1 MENKHFLMV
10 LVSCCWVLFSF
21 AQTGNETAFPAD
33 VPVTGESLKRQT
45 GTTFNDF
52 NNNEWTVIFTFG
64 QSNSAN
70 YGQTPYTCK
79 LEVYSWYNGSM
90 AKAAD
95 PLPGASGD
103 KGSVWGRLGDK
114 LIEAGMAR
122 KVLIVPVGVG
132 STTVS
137 QWSEKGELN
146 DRIKASLNDLK
157 SKGIVIDL
165 ILWHQGESDNLA
177 NTSGTSYIGDFESV
191 LATFRKNNVFAPLFM
206 AIASYHPGSIP
217 DKPNGWDPAVR
228 QAQKEIIKS
237 RVDVYMGPD
246 TDALNKC
253 YYRYDGVHFSEP
265 GLEKHAE
272 LWLKSLKRSGV
283 VFYKH

>member
-1 MENKHFLMV
+1 MGKIFIVIFFLVFETGMFSQTFFIPENMRPKDSL
-10 LVSCCWVLFSF
+10 
-21 AQTGNETAFPAD
+21 
-33 VPVTGESLKRQT
+33 VTGEFMKGQNNI
-45 GTTFNDF
+45 TFDDF

-70 YGQTPYTCK
+70 YGQTPYACK
-79 LEVYSWYNGSM
+79 QQVYSWYNGKM

-95 PLPGASGD
+95 PLPGASGE

-146 DRIKASLNDLK
+146 ERITTSLNDLK

-165 ILWHQGESDNLA
+165 IFWHQGESDNLA
-177 NTSGTSYIGDFESV
+177 NTSSSSYIGDFESV
-191 LATFRKNNVFAPLFM
+191 LATFRKNSVLAPLFV

-217 DKPNGWDPAVR
+217 DKPNGCDPAI
-228 QAQKEIIKS
+228 QEAQKKIIKS
-237 RVDVYMGPD
+237 HVDVFTGPN
-246 TDALNKC
+246 TDDLDKC
-253 YYRYDGVHFSEP
+253 YYRYDGVHFSVP

-272 LWLKSLKRSGV
+272 LWLESIKRSGIIL
-283 VFYKH
+283 YQ